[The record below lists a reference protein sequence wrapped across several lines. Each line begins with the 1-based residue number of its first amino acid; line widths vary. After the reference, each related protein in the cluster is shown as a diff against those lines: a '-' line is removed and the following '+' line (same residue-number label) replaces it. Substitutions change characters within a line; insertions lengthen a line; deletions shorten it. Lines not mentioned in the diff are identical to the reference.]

1 MWSITADV
9 EIILRDLKFW
19 NNNKNNKSKKQSIWC
34 YYRCGKENKMSG
46 GGRVPVAS
54 SLLSRSMANL
64 DQNERNEA
72 LSMLITVG
80 LSHYQQN
87 YGNSPVDMNSL
98 KRLHGKIKPL
108 LPATK
113 IVTIFYSVQS
123 PQAVVAAFLF
133 PLATLLSC
141 TFIIFNADYLFL

>member
-1 MWSITADV
+1 
-9 EIILRDLKFW
+9 
-19 NNNKNNKSKKQSIWC
+19 
-34 YYRCGKENKMSG
+34 MSG

-72 LSMLITVG
+72 LSMLITIG

-87 YGNSPVDMNSL
+87 YGNSLVDMNSL

-113 IVTIFYSVQS
+113 NVTIFYSVTVS
-123 PQAVVAAFLF
+123 SSSSSCIPFSTGYF
-133 PLATLLSC
+133 SLLY
-141 TFIIFNADYLFL
+141 FYYF